1 MQLPRRKRIH
11 TGEIQENWQPKLYG
25 RLITLGL
32 LIAYAIAFV
41 LENRSSVHMHFVFV
55 TARVSVIWVVLL
67 AIAIGVAS
75 GILLAQ
81 LDRRRRRKRT
91 TQ

>member
-1 MQLPRRKRIH
+1 VHLPRRKRID

-55 TARVSVIWVVLL
+55 TASVSVIWGVLL
-67 AIAIGVAS
+67 SIAIGVAS

>member
-1 MQLPRRKRIH
+1 MHLPRRKRIH

>member
-1 MQLPRRKRIH
+1 MHLPRRKRID

-55 TARVSVIWVVLL
+55 TASVSVIWVVLL
-67 AIAIGVAS
+67 SIAIGVAS